1 MGIDVV
7 ERVSEK
13 LCIDRG
19 PRSGI
24 RNWANRSWQNE
35 LIHEL
40 SGLRITPLEDPGR
53 KIRTGQ
59 DNVVISHGNA
69 KISGG
74 RNQSRGWRKCIL
86 GDLHG
91 NFIVPAL
98 RGQSSKE
105 FLQHV
110 VLEGHGSARAC
121 DRVEGSGV
129 PLVHFLQTYQ
139 LRLDVENLSCHRPHP
154 FWRIGALDLRNH
166 LADTEQELKL

>member
-13 LCIDRG
+13 LCIDRCR
-19 PRSGI
+19 RSGI

-35 LIHEL
+35 LIHVV
-40 SGLRITPLEDPGR
+40 SGLRITPLEDQRR
-53 KIRTGQ
+53 KLRTGQ
-59 DNVVISHGNA
+59 HNVVISHGNA
-69 KISGG
+69 KVSGWW
-74 RNQSRGWRKCIL
+74 NQSRGWGKCIL

-98 RGQSSKE
+98 LGQSTKE

-110 VLEGHGSARAC
+110 VLEGHGSARTC

-129 PLVHFLQTYQ
+129 PLVHFLQ
-139 LRLDVENLSCHRPHP
+139 
-154 FWRIGALDLRNH
+154 A
-166 LADTEQELKL
+166 